1 MTQAQEGGYI
11 AENLYPSG
19 EILFK
24 RSNSAERL
32 VWIVTDA
39 HCCKFQ
45 ISTGS
50 NRVTIFGKKRDVMT
64 CKLIIAF
71 LHREIERSA
80 FNARARCRYRNSQN
94 HQILGFLAAFRAGA
108 MQKIKHRFEQLRTD
122 VSRDATLV
130 VTEKFFC
137 EYSELRF
144 VDRLP
149 QKPLHSRAGYHAGRS
164 FGIKVPINQG
174 IGAQE

>member
-1 MTQAQEGGYI
+1 M
-11 AENLYPSG
+11 S
-19 EILFK
+19 
-24 RSNSAERL
+24 
-32 VWIVTDA
+32 
-39 HCCKFQ
+39 
-45 ISTGS
+45 
-50 NRVTIFGKKRDVMT
+50 IFGKKSDVAA

-94 HQILGFLAAFRAGA
+94 HQLLGFLAAFRAGA
-108 MQKIKHRFEQLRTD
+108 MQEIKHRFEQLRTD
-122 VSRDATLV
+122 GSKDATLA
-130 VTEKFFC
+130 VTEKFFH
-137 EYSELRF
+137 EYNSKFRF

-149 QKPLHSRAGYHAGRS
+149 QKPLHSRTGFFSGRS